1 MAGPVQGPDHIADL
15 QIFYGDRPVRG
26 IDACL
31 GCQADRTGSV
41 TGNALLNCNLALAI
55 DGPFDGEALLF
66 CVGGLQ
72 LELVPIPGQFELDGV
87 KFLVVAINE
96 QFLGIGKRGQAAQPV
111 MGQDSLEFFR
121 VGLDLRESFY
131 RQLTFIIA
139 GNRVEVRIAEEKIRE
154 LSQQAIFQL
163 GRREGR
169 WQTRNGRRG
178 RFAREGN

>member
-1 MAGPVQGPDHIADL
+1 MAMPNTGTPVS
-15 QIFYGDRPVRG
+15 R
-26 IDACL
+26 
-31 GCQADRTGSV
+31 V
-41 TGNALLNCNLALAI
+41 TV
-55 DGPFDGEALLF
+55 DG
-66 CVGGLQ
+66 
-72 LELVPIPGQFELDGV
+72 
-87 KFLVVAINE
+87 K
-96 QFLGIGKRGQAAQPV
+96 
-111 MGQDSLEFFR
+111 FFR